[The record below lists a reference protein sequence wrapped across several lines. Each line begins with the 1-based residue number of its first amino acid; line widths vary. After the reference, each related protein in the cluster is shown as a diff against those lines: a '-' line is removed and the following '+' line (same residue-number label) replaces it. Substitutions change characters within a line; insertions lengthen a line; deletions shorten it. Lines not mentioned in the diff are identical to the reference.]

1 MIKIN
6 KDPIPYSM
14 DELKIMAKRLRL
26 TSLIEHAAE
35 LSLDEDSCN
44 WSIHQW
50 LGVLLSTEI
59 ERRDE
64 VALARRL
71 QEANLEFADACYPRI
86 DKDPARQL
94 DMTRVNNL
102 FSLDWVKRKQNC
114 IITGTT
120 GTGKTWM
127 ADAICQAACMK
138 GYKVK

>member
-6 KDPIPYSM
+6 KDPIPDSM
-14 DELKIMAKRLRL
+14 DDLKIMAKRLRL

-59 ERRDE
+59 GRRDE

-71 QEANLEFADACYPRI
+71 QEANLEFADASYPVLTKI
-86 DKDPARQL
+86 LPASW
-94 DMTRVNNL
+94 T
-102 FSLDWVKRKQNC
+102 
-114 IITGTT
+114 
-120 GTGKTWM
+120 
-127 ADAICQAACMK
+127 
-138 GYKVK
+138 

>member
-1 MIKIN
+1 MNKIN

-94 DMTRVNNL
+94 DMTTVNNL

-114 IITGTT
+114 INHQRGFLLFLRIAPLT
-120 GTGKTWM
+120 
-127 ADAICQAACMK
+127 APSPAPHPS
-138 GYKVK
+138 